1 MNKTLHILFLLIFC
15 LSKIEAQDTLIKEK
29 WYSRLAISYS
39 KGSNKSLYQFDP
51 LNQLNGQSFYST
63 PSLGESILIN
73 GGIGKMFTK
82 NIGMEANFSYLMG
95 NTIGLY
101 NYNYTNNSLG
111 TNKVSASTKN
121 TQLLFLPTSIFKID
135 ISKKLSPYIKVGL
148 MIPMYNNS
156 KFIYNVSDSTNA
168 SNYAE
173 YEYEIKNQLNIGIN
187 GCVGISYKI
196 NDHIRIF
203 FEAEEDNIRSF
214 HTEANRT
221 RTTLSGN
228 AMIDNNILEKYV
240 FEKSL
245 SINNTDASKI
255 LDFPISFNREAYT
268 IGINYFF

>member
-1 MNKTLHILFLLIFC
+1 
-15 LSKIEAQDTLIKEK
+15 
-29 WYSRLAISYS
+29 
-39 KGSNKSLYQFDP
+39 
-51 LNQLNGQSFYST
+51 
-63 PSLGESILIN
+63 
-73 GGIGKMFTK
+73 MFTK

-156 KFIYNVSDSTNA
+156 KFIYNVADSSNA

-221 RTTLSGN
+221 RITLSGN
-228 AMIDNNILEKYV
+228 ATIDNNILEKYV

-268 IGINYFF
+268 IGVNYFF

>member
-1 MNKTLHILFLLIFC
+1 MNKTLSIFFSIIFC
-15 LSKIEAQDTLIKEK
+15 LSKIEAQDTTMKEN
-29 WYSRLAISYS
+29 WYSRIAISYS

-51 LNQLNGQSFYST
+51 LDRLNDQSFYST

-95 NTIGLY
+95 NSIGLY
-101 NYNYTNNSLG
+101 NYNFSSNN
-111 TNKVSASTKN
+111 VWASTKN
-121 TQLLFLPTSIFKID
+121 NQLLFLPTTIFKID
-135 ISKKLSPYIKVGL
+135 ISRKLSPYIKVGL
-148 MIPMYNNS
+148 MVPLYNQS
-156 KFIYNVSDSTNA
+156 KFLYRVSDIANNV
-168 SNYAE
+168 NYAE
-173 YEYEIKNQLNIGIN
+173 YEYEIKNQLNLGIN

-196 NDHIRIF
+196 NDNIRIF

-221 RTTLSGN
+221 RTTISGN
-228 AMIDNNILEKYV
+228 ASLDNTILEKYV

-245 SINNTDASKI
+245 NNNSDASKI

>member
-1 MNKTLHILFLLIFC
+1 MTKTLRILFIFFFC
-15 LSKIEAQDTLIKEK
+15 VSKIEAQNTIMKEK

-51 LNQLNGQSFYST
+51 LDRLNEQSFYST

-101 NYNYTNNSLG
+101 NYNYSSISNTN
-111 TNKVSASTKN
+111 TVSASTKN
-121 TQLLFLPTSIFKID
+121 NQLLFLPTTIFKID
-135 ISKKLSPYIKVGL
+135 ISRKLSPYVKVGL
-148 MIPMYNNS
+148 MVPLYNQS
-156 KFIYNVSDSTNA
+156 KFIYRVSDIANNTNY
-168 SNYAE
+168 SE
-173 YEYEIKNQLNIGIN
+173 YEYEIKNQLNLGIN

-196 NDHIRIF
+196 NDNIRIF
-203 FEAEEDNIRSF
+203 IEAEEDNIRSF

-221 RTTLSGN
+221 KATTGG
-228 AMIDNNILEKYV
+228 AATIDNAVLEKYI

-245 SINNTDASKI
+245 STNNTDASKI

>member
-1 MNKTLHILFLLIFC
+1 MTKTLRILFIFFFC
-15 LSKIEAQDTLIKEK
+15 VSKIEAQNTIMKEK

-51 LNQLNGQSFYST
+51 LDRLNEQSFYST

-101 NYNYTNNSLG
+101 NYNYNSISNTN
-111 TNKVSASTKN
+111 TVSASTKN
-121 TQLLFLPTSIFKID
+121 NQLLFLPTTIFKID
-135 ISKKLSPYIKVGL
+135 ISRKLSPYIKVGL
-148 MIPMYNNS
+148 MVPLYNQS
-156 KFIYNVSDSTNA
+156 KFIYRVSDIANNTNY
-168 SNYAE
+168 SE
-173 YEYEIKNQLNIGIN
+173 YEYEIKNQLNLGIN

-196 NDHIRIF
+196 NDNIRIF
-203 FEAEEDNIRSF
+203 IEAEEDNIRSF

-221 RTTLSGN
+221 KATSGG
-228 AMIDNNILEKYV
+228 AATIDNAVLEKYI

-245 SINNTDASKI
+245 STNNTDASKI